1 MQFPLVMSNA
11 LSQSPAVHDSYPDM
25 QTEFPFNRLL
35 RLAPVIVAAILVSSC
50 TTHYGAVAFVS
61 EPEGV
66 SVTDLEDGSVIGV
79 TPVKYVWRSKDAKR
93 KYMNVQLHKEG
104 YRDAVKSF
112 WLALDHGNAEDAAA
126 NPQSVQFELN
136 QTAE

>member
-1 MQFPLVMSNA
+1 MQAKLLFDRLMRLV
-11 LSQSPAVHDSYPDM
+11 
-25 QTEFPFNRLL
+25 
-35 RLAPVIVAAILVSSC
+35 PVLFAAILLSSC
-50 TTHYGAVAFVS
+50 ATHYGAVAFVS

-93 KYMNVQLHKEG
+93 KYMNVQLHKDG

-112 WLALDHGNAEDAAA
+112 WLALDYGNADDAAA

-136 QTAE
+136 QKAE